1 MLVLARRLGETIVID
16 GNICVSVVAVKGDRA
31 RLGITAPKDV
41 PVDRQE
47 VYERRFAL
55 TTTRT
60 ENDILAEA
68 RLVAIAKARDVVR
81 LAAALAISARR
92 TPPSKERSAHDR
104 KPMPT
109 TPRHCCRPRSGMPLR
124 GRQQDGHSSLPAS
137 LLERVLLNYE
147 PLGC

>member
-31 RLGITAPKDV
+31 HLGITAPKDV

-68 RLVAIAKARDVVR
+68 RASLQ
-81 LAAALAISARR
+81 SRR
-92 TPPSKERSAHDR
+92 PVMSSGSL
-104 KPMPT
+104 
-109 TPRHCCRPRSGMPLR
+109 PRSP
-124 GRQQDGHSSLPAS
+124 
-137 LLERVLLNYE
+137 
-147 PLGC
+147 